1 MFLLYKKNPI
11 YSISNMMI
19 YKKNREDANMRINL
33 EMLKLY
39 QSLHLR
45 DGFQRKMKL
54 FFQVHD
60 VRTLK
65 LQAWREKRSIR
76 RKMTY

>member
-1 MFLLYKKNPI
+1 
-11 YSISNMMI
+11 
-19 YKKNREDANMRINL
+19 MRINL

-76 RKMTY
+76 MKMTY